1 MDGNFTNTTTMTTE
15 PHITELE
22 RDIIKEILNIGLAR
36 AADSFAAIAR
46 DKVLMKV
53 PDITLIEVK
62 ELLTLVAKYEDSHVL
77 IQSDIKGELNGATLM
92 LFSDNHIVRLSEI
105 CLSMVDVQKG
115 ELSVMQE
122 SLLLE
127 ISNIITGALVTQL
140 ANILKSNIY
149 GSPPKAPKS
158 HIADSLKSILVQHP
172 LFQPLVFTVITQ
184 FSHNSKSVELP
195 LLLFFDTNTLL
206 KILDIIRSFEL
217 GKNNLTENDQAL

>member
-62 ELLTLVAKYEDSHVL
+62 ELLTLVAKYEDSHVI

-92 LFSDNHIVRLSEI
+92 IFSDNHIVRLSEI